1 MKCLV
6 YVIASIVHYPLKVP
20 GLKGSGMQSTFCVWL
35 YIGLRKSYAIYV
47 QYMMA
52 NFLPATEE
60 NLELQQERLIILEIT
75 LCFCYNYC

>member
-1 MKCLV
+1 
-6 YVIASIVHYPLKVP
+6 
-20 GLKGSGMQSTFCVWL
+20 
-35 YIGLRKSYAIYV
+35 
-47 QYMMA
+47 MA